1 MLNRNKEYCLFLFFI
16 FMLSLLLLKGKW
28 YMKNLTIKNIGAI
41 KEVSIELNKINVI
54 MGPQSSGKS
63 TICKIASYC
72 KWVEKKICLSQSPDS
87 YQSQTFLEE
96 RLVKFHKLEG
106 YFSENSYIR
115 YETDTLIVVYDAK
128 NGNQVELKDPCG
140 YQRSKV
146 AYIPAER
153 NIVSVI
159 NNWFEVRFKETNI
172 RSFMIDWDDS
182 RKNYSKSNPL
192 SIINFDMKYYFD
204 DTTGKDLVFIDNGKL
219 LELTNTSSGLQSL
232 IPLLVLTDYLIS
244 HLNRIDE
251 KSSVADEVLKK
262 KVIQSIYEEYFEI
275 KNFDF
280 PQEEGDVLLFVDE
293 QRLFK
298 SSEDKERFDT
308 VIDHMFKTQSVNL
321 YIEEPEL
328 NLFPSAQKV
337 LLYELIKQI
346 SVRESDRLIITTH
359 SHYILYALNNC
370 IMGYL
375 VKDKMP
381 EEVKKEIECRGSWI
395 DPTLVSVWEIKD
407 GYLKGLNNMQN
418 ATIQQED
425 GLIGNNYF
433 DSNMREIMDDF
444 YKMLNYYG
452 DDSDED

>member
-1 MLNRNKEYCLFLFFI
+1 
-16 FMLSLLLLKGKW
+16 
-28 YMKNLTIKNIGAI
+28 MKSLTIKNIGAI

-72 KWVEKKICLSQSPDS
+72 KWVEKKICLSQSPGS
-87 YQSQTFLEE
+87 YLSQVFFEE

-115 YETDTLIVVYDAK
+115 YETDILIVVYDAK

-204 DTTGKDLVFIDNGKL
+204 DTTGKDLVVIDSGKS
-219 LELTNTSSGLQSL
+219 LELTDTSSGLQSL
-232 IPLLVLTDYLIS
+232 IPLLVLVDYLTT
-244 HLNRIDE
+244 HLKSQDE
-251 KSSVADEVLKK
+251 KSSVANEQIRKIVT
-262 KVIQSIYEEYFEI
+262 QAIYKEYFAVNEI
-275 KNFDF
+275 RF
-280 PQEEGDVLLFVDE
+280 PSGGGKGGFFLDTGNQKWKSELTKDNSIVIKTDAENV
-293 QRLFK
+293 RIFK
-298 SSEDKERFDT
+298 SSEDKEKFDT
-308 VIDHMFKTQSVNL
+308 VIEHMFKTQSVNL

-328 NLFPSAQKV
+328 NLFPSAQRN
-337 LLYELIKQI
+337 LLYELIKQV
-346 SVRESDRLIITTH
+346 SERESDSLIITTH

-395 DPTLVSVWEIKD
+395 DPAFVSVWEIKD
-407 GYLKGLNNMQN
+407 GYLRGLDNMQN

-433 DSNMREIMDDF
+433 DSNMKEIMDDF

>member
-1 MLNRNKEYCLFLFFI
+1 
-16 FMLSLLLLKGKW
+16 
-28 YMKNLTIKNIGAI
+28 MKNLTIKNIGAI

-87 YQSQTFLEE
+87 YLSKTSFEE
-96 RLVKFHKLEG
+96 QLVKFHKLEG

-128 NGNQVELKDPCG
+128 NGNRVELKDPCG

-204 DTTGKDLVFIDNGKL
+204 DTTGRDLVVIDSGKS
-219 LELTNTSSGLQSL
+219 LELTDTSSGLQSL
-232 IPLLVLTDYLIS
+232 IPLLVLVDYLTT
-244 HLNRIDE
+244 HLKSQDE
-251 KSSVADEVLKK
+251 KSSVANEQIRKIVTQAL
-262 KVIQSIYEEYFEI
+262 YEEYFAVNEI
-275 KNFDF
+275 RF
-280 PQEEGDVLLFVDE
+280 PSGGGKDGFFLDTGDQKWESELTEDNNIVIKTDAENV
-293 QRLFK
+293 RIFK
-298 SSEDKERFDT
+298 SSEAKEKFDT
-308 VIDHMFKTQSVNL
+308 VIEHMFKTQSVNL

-328 NLFPSAQKV
+328 NLFPSAQRN

-346 SVRESDRLIITTH
+346 SERESDSLIITTH

-370 IMGYL
+370 MMGYL
-375 VKDKMP
+375 IKDKMP
-381 EEVKKEIECRGSWI
+381 KEVQNEIECRSSWI
-395 DPTLVSVWEIKD
+395 DPALVSVWEIKE
-407 GYLKGLNNMQN
+407 GYLKGLDNMQN
-418 ATIQQED
+418 ATIQRKD

-433 DSNMREIMDDF
+433 DSNMKEIMDDF